1 MNLPRTIE
9 KEIPSLGQRF
19 KVLLT
24 TGMRQVGKSTLLS
37 HLSQGTRTYVTLDDA
52 EERELVENA
61 PSAFFRRHPL
71 PLFIDEIQ
79 RAPQLFLQLKA
90 VVDRSDLMGAA
101 WLPGSQSFSLMKGVG
116 DSLAGRLFEIHL
128 MPLSLYERFGSGLP
142 QKPYLPSE
150 EPAEVLSPRSMEETW
165 SLIWQGDWPA
175 VKALTPKERS
185 QFYESFLSTWI
196 FQNPVQTPP
205 EPWFRRANFF

>member
-61 PSAFFRRHPL
+61 PSAFSAAIRCR
-71 PLFIDEIQ
+71 
-79 RAPQLFLQLKA
+79 FLLTRFNA
-90 VVDRSDLMGAA
+90 LRSCFC
-101 WLPGSQSFSLMKGVG
+101 S
-116 DSLAGRLFEIHL
+116 
-128 MPLSLYERFGSGLP
+128 
-142 QKPYLPSE
+142 
-150 EPAEVLSPRSMEETW
+150 
-165 SLIWQGDWPA
+165 
-175 VKALTPKERS
+175 
-185 QFYESFLSTWI
+185 
-196 FQNPVQTPP
+196 
-205 EPWFRRANFF
+205 